1 MPKYLMCLWYCEGSY
16 FKFHFLIVFYIGLAF
31 NNFYNVCINSNT
43 LLIDLIIGSFA
54 SYDVLMSHM
63 KMTVLLHLSQFTY
76 FFLVLLYQL
85 YSSVKY
91 SVSSFKSHTSFIFK
105 YDKCCILYYFSIL
118 SFFLYY
124 STWIFSSDLQ
134 TN

>member
-1 MPKYLMCLWYCEGSY
+1 MKVATLSSI
-16 FKFHFLIVFYIGLAF
+16 FLIVFYIGLAF

-63 KMTVLLHLSQFTY
+63 KMTVLLRLSQFTY
-76 FFLVLLYQL
+76 FFLVLLYRL

-91 SVSSFKSHTSFIFK
+91 TISSFKSHTSFIFK
-105 YDKCCILYYFSIL
+105 YDNCYILYYFSIL
-118 SFFLYY
+118 SFFSILFNLN
-124 STWIFSSDLQ
+124 IFFWPTDQL
-134 TN
+134 TNFLLNCV